1 MTNQLSGKLLSLLIA
16 LQESPMARI
25 EQLATRV
32 NVSRTTVSR
41 DLKWLSGEH
50 STSSRRFFRVGP
62 ELNEMALG
70 LETVD
75 VFLETSRFE
84 SLATLEKVC
93 DLHPYT
99 KYRARCFGAHPGL
112 FVQFRIPIGTSLQIE
127 SLLKKLK
134 AMKHIEKYVV
144 LPTLGANPIFSV
156 TRLEHW
162 NSDSFTW
169 DFDWD
174 KWAKTK
180 GRTPSRPKSS
190 QRPLTELLESRD
202 ISILNQLGHGA
213 RRKQKAIIQDLKK
226 EGVRISSQDFSRR
239 LALLNEKF
247 IRGYIVYLDTDAFDL
262 YSNVLLTANCE
273 GEFAEQ
279 LEQRMKTIPIP
290 FQSTLKVKGG
300 FLLWFLRLPP
310 SHLSTFL
317 AYLQEQVTDL
327 HLSLVDYLSSQVYG
341 VWSGAFIEEDKKW
354 RTDQKIMINDI
365 LDAI

>member
-1 MTNQLSGKLLSLLIA
+1 
-16 LQESPMARI
+16 MARI

-41 DLKWLSGEH
+41 DLKWLSGKH

-62 ELNEMALG
+62 ELNEFALG

-84 SLATLEKVC
+84 SLSTLEKMCEV
-93 DLHPYT
+93 HPYT

-112 FVQFRIPIGTSLQIE
+112 FAQFRIPIGTSHHIE

-134 AMKHIEKYVV
+134 TMKHIEKYSV

-169 DFDWD
+169 DFDWE
-174 KWAKTK
+174 KWSKDRDQTHPK
-180 GRTPSRPKSS
+180 PPSQPGP
-190 QRPLTELLESRD
+190 QIELLESRD
-202 ISILNQLGHGA
+202 INILNQLGHGA

-226 EGVRISSQDFSRR
+226 EGIQISSQDFSRR

-273 GEFAEQ
+273 PDFAEQ
-279 LEQRMKTIPIP
+279 LGQRMKANPIP

-327 HLSLVDYLSSQVYG
+327 NLSLLDYQTSQVYG
-341 VWSGAFIEEDKKW
+341 VWSGAFIDEEKKW
-354 RTDQKIMINDI
+354 RTDQKFMISNVI
-365 LDAI
+365 DAI